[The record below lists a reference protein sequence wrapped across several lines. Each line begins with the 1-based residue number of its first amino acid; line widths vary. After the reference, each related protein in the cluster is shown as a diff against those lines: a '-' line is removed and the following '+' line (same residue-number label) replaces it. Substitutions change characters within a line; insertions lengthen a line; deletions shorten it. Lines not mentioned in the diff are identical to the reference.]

1 MEAYQQ
7 NLEPV
12 EVRRGKS
19 TKEKLPCSRC
29 KGWFVA
35 RSLSKH
41 SCFLKKEERL
51 GKGVKNAAV
60 KSSRVFLENS
70 AVKDEYREVEEKLV
84 VGIRVKQ
91 LKMIIRNDRLLL
103 ALATVELDHKDHRR
117 YHDIR
122 YTLTYTHSPG

>member
-12 EVRRGKS
+12 EVRRDKN

-60 KSSRVFLENS
+60 KSSRVFLETS
-70 AVKDEYREVEEKLV
+70 AVNDEYREVEEKLV
-84 VGIRVKQ
+84 VGISDK
-91 LKMIIRNDRLLL
+91 
-103 ALATVELDHKDHRR
+103 TVETD
-117 YHDIR
+117 Y
-122 YTLTYTHSPG
+122 S